1 MRRLLLLVVA
11 IIVYGSLYP
20 WHFEFAGRPD
30 AVTVLLHSWP
40 TAWDRFLLRDVVIN
54 VLLYVPVGVVAC
66 LAWLPR
72 WPRAAAF
79 AATAFGS
86 ALSLSMELIQNYVPG
101 RVTSLS
107 DVTTNT
113 LGAAAGACL
122 ALGFAAEVVPLLR
135 GRARR
140 ASRGAALLL
149 ACWGGYQLYPFFP
162 ILTSTRLRQAVHN
175 LLAARTLSPAATWA
189 AAAEWFAAGLALEAI
204 FGRVRGFWLGV
215 TMMALGLRIFMPSR
229 SLGLDEVAGAA
240 LALLLWEMV
249 PAKRRLA
256 AGVLMALS
264 AILAAELA
272 PFHFAAHAAPFYWT
286 PLAATFENE
295 RWGATVIVLQK
306 AFFYGAAIWLLV
318 RSGVRYLVAGGAL
331 AAALFLLEMVQR
343 YLPGRTPEIT
353 DALIAVAMTAALWAV
368 RERREHGQ
376 DRVIAH
382 DV

>member
-1 MRRLLLLVVA
+1 
-11 IIVYGSLYP
+11 
-20 WHFEFAGRPD
+20 
-30 AVTVLLHSWP
+30 
-40 TAWDRFLLRDVVIN
+40 
-54 VLLYVPVGVVAC
+54 
-66 LAWLPR
+66 
-72 WPRAAAF
+72 
-79 AATAFGS
+79 
-86 ALSLSMELIQNYVPG
+86 
-101 RVTSLS
+101 
-107 DVTTNT
+107 
-113 LGAAAGACL
+113 
-122 ALGFAAEVVPLLR
+122 
-135 GRARR
+135 
-140 ASRGAALLL
+140 
-149 ACWGGYQLYPFFP
+149 
-162 ILTSTRLRQAVHN
+162 
-175 LLAARTLSPAATWA
+175 
-189 AAAEWFAAGLALEAI
+189 
-204 FGRVRGFWLGV
+204 
-215 TMMALGLRIFMPSR
+215 MMALGLRIFMPSR

-376 DRVIAH
+376 ERVIAH

>member
-1 MRRLLLLVVA
+1 
-11 IIVYGSLYP
+11 
-20 WHFEFAGRPD
+20 
-30 AVTVLLHSWP
+30 
-40 TAWDRFLLRDVVIN
+40 
-54 VLLYVPVGVVAC
+54 VVAC

-79 AATAFGS
+79 AATAFGC
-86 ALSLSMELIQNYVPG
+86 ALSLAMELTQNYVPG

-107 DVTTNT
+107 DLTTNT
-113 LGAAAGACL
+113 LGAAAGAWL
-122 ALGFAAEVVPLLR
+122 ALGFASEVVPLVR
-135 GRARR
+135 GHARHS
-140 ASRGAALLL
+140 SRSAALLL

-175 LLAARTLSPAATWA
+175 LLAARTLSPSATWA

-215 TMMALGLRIFMPSR
+215 TTMALGLRIFMPSR
-229 SLGLDEVAGAA
+229 SLALDEVAGAA

-376 DRVIAH
+376 ERVIAH